1 MEAQDSEP
9 SIDPLT
15 EGQPGGRWL
24 PRVLARSRFFVLLA
38 VLSAFVSAVTLYVY
52 GSLVVLATIW
62 ETVTHR
68 AISIDGAKDL
78 QVRFIELT
86 DVFLLGTVLV
96 IVAFG
101 LDQLF
106 LHPGLAVPEWLRIRN
121 LDQLTARLIEVVGVL
136 LGVTFLAFAV
146 EVRGEIDVLEFGGA
160 IAIVIAALSL
170 LLVVSDRLAKRHD
183 KAGAS
188 GERDVAGE
196 SS

>member
-1 MEAQDSEP
+1 MTAPETEP
-9 SIDPLT
+9 PLDPLA

-52 GSLVVLATIW
+52 GSLVVLLTIW
-62 ETVTHR
+62 ETATHR
-68 AISIDGAKDL
+68 DISIEGAKDL

-106 LHPGLAVPEWLRIRN
+106 LHPGLPVPEWLRIRN

-146 EVRGEIDVLEFGGA
+146 EIRGNLNVLEFGGA

-170 LLVVSDRLAKRHD
+170 LLVVSDRLARRHGG
-183 KAGAS
+183 AGSERGEDS
-188 GERDVAGE
+188 G
-196 SS
+196 